1 MRERASE
8 REKLYIQAHY
18 YDEVVLDFDKTLAAY
33 AEWRQTYPR
42 DAVPYDN
49 AALAY
54 TSMGQH
60 EKALDLASQA
70 MRVDSKDAFA
80 YQNLAS
86 AYLGL
91 NRLDEAKS
99 VCDQALTQKIDGI
112 GVRIVLADVAYIRGD
127 WTAYDHQ
134 IESGRGTPDEAFLLF
149 WKAAGQAGLGKL
161 KASHQTWQQA
171 RSELLNAGIKDFA
184 GGLLTIEALNDASFG
199 YPAEARQ
206 KASQALEISTDRDI
220 RAYSAQAFASAGDVT
235 KSSALLA
242 GLNREFPEN
251 QFLHLVEVPMVQ
263 AQQFLQKN
271 QPAEAIA
278 QLETVRPYEL
288 GVGPH
293 GSGFMP
299 NHLRGLAYLKL
310 RDGTKAAAE
319 FQRILDHRGVSAS
332 DPLYAL
338 AHLNLGRAYV
348 LEGDKGRARTAYQD
362 FFAIWK
368 GADPDAP
375 ILVTAKS
382 EYEKLN

>member
-1 MRERASE
+1 
-8 REKLYIQAHY
+8 
-18 YDEVVLDFDKTLAAY
+18 
-33 AEWRQTYPR
+33 
-42 DAVPYDN
+42 
-49 AALAY
+49 
-54 TSMGQH
+54 
-60 EKALDLASQA
+60 
-70 MRVDSKDAFA
+70 
-80 YQNLAS
+80 
-86 AYLGL
+86 
-91 NRLDEAKS
+91 
-99 VCDQALTQKIDGI
+99 
-112 GVRIVLADVAYIRGD
+112 
-127 WTAYDHQ
+127 
-134 IESGRGTPDEAFLLF
+134 
-149 WKAAGQAGLGKL
+149 
-161 KASHQTWQQA
+161 
-171 RSELLNAGIKDFA
+171 
-184 GGLLTIEALNDASFG
+184 
-199 YPAEARQ
+199 
-206 KASQALEISTDRDI
+206 
-220 RAYSAQAFASAGDVT
+220 
-235 KSSALLA
+235 
-242 GLNREFPEN
+242 
-251 QFLHLVEVPMVQ
+251 MVQ
-263 AQQFLQKN
+263 ARQFLQNN